1 MRARARLAVLLA
13 MLALVP
19 LATAAQPKFTM
30 DEIEQEV
37 MCPVC
42 GTRLELSHSD
52 AANSI
57 RAFIEERRE
66 QGYTKKQVE
75 DALVAQFGRGILAST
90 PRSGSGLVAW
100 TVPVL
105 VGVGGVAV
113 VALAAL
119 AWRRRAAATPLTPAA
134 ILDPDLERRV
144 DDELRRYEDDDDDGA

>member
-1 MRARARLAVLLA
+1 MSRRLALAALLV
-13 MLALVP
+13 ALVVTP
-19 LATAAQPKFTM
+19 AAPAAQPKFTM
-30 DEIEQEV
+30 DQIEQEV

-57 RAFIEERRE
+57 RAFIEQKRE
-66 QGYTKKQVE
+66 QGYTKQQVE

-105 VGVGGVAV
+105 VGVGGLAV
-113 VALAAL
+113 VGVAAL

-144 DDELRRYEDDDDDGA
+144 DDALRRYDEDDDA

>member
-1 MRARARLAVLLA
+1 MRARAALAVLAAL
-13 MLALVP
+13 LALVP
-19 LATAAQPKFTM
+19 AAAAAAPRFTM
-30 DEIEQEV
+30 DQIEQEV

-42 GTRLELSHSD
+42 GTRLALSHSD

-57 RAFIEERRE
+57 RTFIEEKRA
-66 QGYTKKQVE
+66 QGYTKQQVE

-100 TVPVL
+100 VVPLL
-105 VGVGGVAV
+105 VGVGGLAAV
-113 VALAAL
+113 GVAAL

-144 DDELRRYEDDDDDGA
+144 DDALRDYDEDD

>member
-1 MRARARLAVLLA
+1 MSRRLALAALLV
-13 MLALVP
+13 ALVVTP
-19 LATAAQPKFTM
+19 AATAAQPKFTM
-30 DEIEQEV
+30 DQIEQEV

-57 RAFIEERRE
+57 RAFIEQKRE
-66 QGYTKKQVE
+66 QGYTKQQVE

-105 VGVGGVAV
+105 VGVGGLAV
-113 VALAAL
+113 VGVAAV
-119 AWRRRAAATPLTPAA
+119 AWRRHAAATPLTPAA
-134 ILDPDLERRV
+134 ILDPDLDRRV
-144 DDELRRYEDDDDDGA
+144 DDALRRYDEDDDV